1 MQSVLTHKEN
11 SATKIKT
18 ISTKD
23 IIEGYQKS
31 YQIDVSNY
39 FTNYDSVAIYECN
52 QTGFRFYYPLDITG
66 NGQFYAQLQEYDWYY
81 IADKWEHKQTLN
93 FINKGDKLLEIGAA
107 KGDFLKQAEQ
117 KGAEVEGLELNPK
130 AIEEAKKIGINIYL
144 ESVEEYAQKHAEEYD
159 IVCSFQVLEHI
170 ADPHSFFEA
179 QIKLLK
185 KGGKLIFAV
194 PNNDSFISEINGYY
208 LNMPPHHMGLWDTN
222 SIKNI
227 EKIFPLQLTDSIKE
241 PLQNY
246 HHKTYHDYQWL
257 KYTKKYGKLGRGV
270 RELAWLF
277 RKSSMANQTKDVIG
291 HTIMACFVKK

>member
-39 FTNYDSVAIYECN
+39 FTKYDSVDIYECN

-66 NGQFYAQLQEYDWYY
+66 NGQFYAELQEYDWYY

-107 KGDFLKQAEQ
+107 KGDFLKQAQQ

-130 AIEEAKKIGINIYL
+130 AIEEAKKIGI
-144 ESVEEYAQKHAEEYD
+144 EQ
-159 IVCSFQVLEHI
+159 
-170 ADPHSFFEA
+170 
-179 QIKLLK
+179 LL
-185 KGGKLIFAV
+185 
-194 PNNDSFISEINGYY
+194 
-208 LNMPPHHMGLWDTN
+208 
-222 SIKNI
+222 
-227 EKIFPLQLTDSIKE
+227 
-241 PLQNY
+241 
-246 HHKTYHDYQWL
+246 
-257 KYTKKYGKLGRGV
+257 
-270 RELAWLF
+270 
-277 RKSSMANQTKDVIG
+277 
-291 HTIMACFVKK
+291 